1 MKKTEQNEKNISNL
15 NKVTMK
21 KMFMVLAATLIC
33 GAFFLTSC
41 NKEKDLNVKEK
52 IIGKWITADINGK
65 PAVTNDKMVYNFI
78 SSTKAYLSASFSKHP
93 EAGSPWIVIEEA
105 DVVVKGNTVTITCH
119 PSQNTTSVQ
128 EFTITSINDNELFAK
143 AKITVKNGDN
153 VVLSEE
159 GTLRLVKVNVDYG
172 ADIIGYWI
180 GRMTSAESDYG
191 DIDTHGW
198 DFSGDG
204 TFVYLTANAFNEMIE
219 SEDEYADY
227 FVAGNLLCTRWKN
240 VGEGQEEHR
249 EWWEITI
256 NGDNMYWTAL
266 RERADGTTYTA
277 TYEMTR

>member
-1 MKKTEQNEKNISNL
+1 
-15 NKVTMK
+15 MK
-21 KMFMVLAATLIC
+21 KMFVVFAATLIC
-33 GAFFLTSC
+33 GACLFTSC
-41 NKEKDLNVKEK
+41 KKQDDLNVKEK
-52 IIGKWITADINGK
+52 IIGKWIVSDKDGQ
-65 PAVTNDKMVYNFI
+65 PMLTNDKVVLNFV
-78 SSTKAYLSASFSKHP
+78 SASKAYVSASINNNPEMGNVWIEVLENNVVIDGNKVTISGHP
-93 EAGSPWIVIEEA
+93 DEHTTVVEEY
-105 DVVVKGNTVTITCH
+105 TVTA
-119 PSQNTTSVQ
+119 
-128 EFTITSINDNELFAK
+128 INDNEFTAILNA
-143 AKITVKNGDN
+143 TVTIDGT
-153 VVLSEE
+153 VVTSGE
-159 GTLRLVKVNVDYG
+159 GSSFRFVKVTDDYS

>member
-1 MKKTEQNEKNISNL
+1 
-15 NKVTMK
+15 MK

-159 GTLRLVKVNVDYG
+159 GTLRLVKVTVDYG

-180 GRMTSAESDYG
+180 GRMTSVESDYG